1 VAFRDAFPIFH
12 TSDLERAVAFYSE
25 RLGFEERYRFPHA
38 GRPEFV
44 LLGLDTFA
52 LGLTA
57 VKEVEPAGRAALWLY
72 CDDVD
77 AEIASLRAAGVE
89 VVQEPVDEEWGE
101 RMATVADPDGNAI
114 YIGQR
119 MGAQ

>member
-12 TSDLERAVAFYSE
+12 TADLSRAVAFYCD
-25 RLGFEERYRFPHA
+25 RFGFEERYRFPDEA
-38 GRPEFV
+38 PEFAVVV
-44 LLGLDTFA
+44 LGSFS

-57 VKEVEPAGRAALWLY
+57 VDEVEPPGRVALWLY

-77 AEIASLRAAGVE
+77 AEIARLREGGVE
-89 VVQEPVDEEWGE
+89 VVKEPEDQEWGE
-101 RMATVADPDGNAI
+101 RMATVADPDRNEI

-119 MGAQ
+119 G